1 MDDNENQNENELQNI
16 SEVDLIKR
24 ITKSFKNKNDS
35 TILDIGDDAAI
46 LKFDKT
52 NLAIS
57 QDILVEGIHFDLSY
71 VPLKHLGYKSVVVN
85 ISDIISMNVKPSHV
99 LV

>member
-1 MDDNENQNENELQNI
+1 MDKNENDLQGI
-16 SEVDLIKR
+16 SETDLIKR
-24 ITKSFKNKNDS
+24 ITKSFKSKNDS
-35 TILDIGDDAAI
+35 TVIDIGDDAAV

-57 QDILVEGIHFDLSY
+57 QDILVEGVHFDLSY

-85 ISDIISMNVKPSHV
+85 ISDTVSYTHLTLPTMCVV
-99 LV
+99 